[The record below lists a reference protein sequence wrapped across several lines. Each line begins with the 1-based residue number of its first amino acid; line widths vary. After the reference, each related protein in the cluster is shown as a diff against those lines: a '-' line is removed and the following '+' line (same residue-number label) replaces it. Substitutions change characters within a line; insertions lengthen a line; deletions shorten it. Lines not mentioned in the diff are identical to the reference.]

1 MRLNCFLLFYSIKKN
16 MFQRTRLGHFTPI
29 LSPEKLCFTAG
40 MFLASIQAGCFHSER
55 LMSCSDST
63 SWSKLCYR
71 RQTSVR
77 QLIKQSTSRWALSQ
91 AIPFNLTISSS
102 TLSQV
107 ILPRYPAH
115 IFGMQIQ
122 HVNYN
127 CMQVQ
132 YKFILSSSILCVIY
146 YLNTH
151 PRVHLFSQKAV
162 IDDIG

>member
-40 MFLASIQAGCFHSER
+40 MFLASLQAGCFHSEW

-91 AIPFNLTISSS
+91 AMPFNLTISSS

-107 ILPRYPAH
+107 ILPRYRHMHTYLACRYNMSIIIACKFSTSLFCPAQ
-115 IFGMQIQ
+115 FC
-122 HVNYN
+122 V
-127 CMQVQ
+127 
-132 YKFILSSSILCVIY
+132 SSII
-146 YLNTH
+146 
-151 PRVHLFSQKAV
+151 
-162 IDDIG
+162 

>member
-40 MFLASIQAGCFHSER
+40 MFLASIQAGCFHSEW

-107 ILPRYPAH
+107 ILPRYEHTHTYLACRYNMSIIIACKFSTSLFCPAQ
-115 IFGMQIQ
+115 FC
-122 HVNYN
+122 V
-127 CMQVQ
+127 
-132 YKFILSSSILCVIY
+132 SSII
-146 YLNTH
+146 
-151 PRVHLFSQKAV
+151 
-162 IDDIG
+162 